1 MNIDRS
7 LEFSLLILIFF
18 IGDEIFKWL
27 LRILFEILCGSDRCI
42 RDKIKAA
49 KMIYKGKETDSDQ
62 NRSRD
67 EKARRNRAVS
77 PFIAEVIAYEKYNA
91 EQERDG
97 TFEQEQE

>member
-1 MNIDRS
+1 
-7 LEFSLLILIFF
+7 
-18 IGDEIFKWL
+18 
-27 LRILFEILCGSDRCI
+27 
-42 RDKIKAA
+42 
-49 KMIYKGKETDSDQ
+49 MIYEGKETDSDQ